1 MSADLEEIRRFDVEC
16 DWCGLILAGTM
27 RRSEMGQIVVVK
39 VEHADLSGRACLGSG
54 RRLGTWPLS
63 VELRETSVGLEIRI
77 GEGRPRVHPSRQSL
91 AAVLKGLGVEAEE
104 AVFWAAAVGRGQP
117 ITLVVADRR
126 KKSRSKA

>member
-1 MSADLEEIRRFDVEC
+1 LEETRRFEVEC
-16 DWCGLILAGTM
+16 DWCGQILAGQM
-27 RRSEMGQIVVVK
+27 RRSEMGQIVVAK

-54 RRLGTWPLS
+54 RTLGTWPLS

-91 AAVLKGLGVEAEE
+91 ATVLRGLGVEGGE

-117 ITLVVADRR
+117 ITLVVAERR
-126 KKSRSKA
+126 KKPRSRT